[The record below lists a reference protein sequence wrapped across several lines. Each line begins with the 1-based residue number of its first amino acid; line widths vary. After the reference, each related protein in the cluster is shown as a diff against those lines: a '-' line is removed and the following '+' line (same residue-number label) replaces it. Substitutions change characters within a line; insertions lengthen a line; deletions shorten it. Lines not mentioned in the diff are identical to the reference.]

1 MLQPVRFKQTHF
13 GHIVGFSWISLLAG
27 IILLGLTF
35 SAGRQRPAAECS
47 GQSAV
52 HMALCG
58 LPGILPLGKQDK
70 TE

>member
-52 HMALCG
+52 HMAL
-58 LPGILPLGKQDK
+58 
-70 TE
+70 